1 MAGDPY
7 DAFDDPYCYPGSA
20 VLINLADLTDQ
31 AVLDDYETEMVAL
44 RAQEPAP
51 PGRFGPPHYRAI
63 HLHLFQDVY
72 AWAGRYR
79 TVRTFKGGN
88 PFCFPEYID
97 GQMKHLFTRLAGQDF
112 RPGVDAD
119 AFVLALASFLTE
131 LNVIH
136 PFREGNGRTQ
146 QTFFALLGHRA
157 GHPFRLAALEAEPFR
172 HAMIAS
178 FQDDL
183 GPLIDELQRMSS
195 T

>member
-20 VLINLADLTDQ
+20 VLINLAGLTDQ
-31 AVLDDYETEMVAL
+31 AVLDAYETEMVAL
-44 RAQEPAP
+44 RAQEPPPLGRLAP
-51 PGRFGPPHYRAI
+51 PFYRAI
-63 HLHLFQDVY
+63 HRHLFQDVY
-72 AWAGRYR
+72 VWAGRYR

-97 GQMKHLFTRLAGQDF
+97 GQMKQLFRRLDGSDF
-112 RPGVDAD
+112 LPGGDAD
-119 AFVLALASFLTE
+119 VFVIALASFLTE

-157 GHPFRLAALEAEPFR
+157 GHSFRLAALEADPFR
-172 HAMIAS
+172 QAMIAS
-178 FQDDL
+178 YQDDL
-183 GPLIDELQRMSS
+183 GPLIDELQRMLSS
-195 T
+195 